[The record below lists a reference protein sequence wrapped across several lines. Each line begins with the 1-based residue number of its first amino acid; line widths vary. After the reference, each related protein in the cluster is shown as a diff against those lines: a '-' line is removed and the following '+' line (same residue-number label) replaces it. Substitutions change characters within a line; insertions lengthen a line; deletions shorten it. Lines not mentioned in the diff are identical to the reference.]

1 MEGFGL
7 SRRGL
12 TAIFAVLAVLVAA
25 SGCGSSSGDDST
37 ANAALANVPLKE
49 TFVKQGDAICA
60 KGRKEVQTKF
70 AAFLKKEGIKGI
82 GPGGGESPAEIKA
95 HEIEL
100 VETIGIPAL
109 DKQLKELKALGAPK
123 GEEEKVEE
131 YFEAAE
137 EALEKGEAEP
147 QLLFSKVPQTFA
159 KADKI
164 AQELGF
170 EVCGNH

>member
-1 MEGFGL
+1 MG
-7 SRRGL
+7 RRRL
-12 TAIFAVLAVLVAA
+12 TTILVALAALAAA
-25 SGCGSSSGDDST
+25 SGCGGGGGGDDTVSIT
-37 ANAALANVPLKE
+37 DLGNFPLKAA
-49 TFVKQGDAICA
+49 FIKQGDAICA
-60 KGRKEVQTKF
+60 QGRKEVQTKF

-109 DKQLKELKALGAPK
+109 RKQMEELRALGAPR
-123 GEEEKVEE
+123 GEEDKVES
-131 YFEAAE
+131 YLAAAE
-137 EALEKGEAEP
+137 GALEKGEEEP

-159 KADKI
+159 QADKI

>member
-1 MEGFGL
+1 M
-7 SRRGL
+7 SRHGL
-12 TAIFAVLAVLVAA
+12 TTIFAVLAVLAVA
-25 SGCGSSSGDDST
+25 SGCGGGGSDDST
-37 ANAALANVPLKE
+37 TLTDLANVPLKA
-49 TFVKQGDAICA
+49 TFIKQGDAICA

-70 AAFLKKEGIKGI
+70 AAFLKKEGLKGI

-100 VETIGIPAL
+100 VETIAIPAL
-109 DKQLKELKALGAPK
+109 DKQMKELKALGAPK
-123 GEEEKVEE
+123 GEEDKVEA

-147 QLLFSKVPQTFA
+147 QLLFSKVKQTFA

>member
-1 MEGFGL
+1 M

-12 TAIFAVLAVLVAA
+12 TTIFAVLAVLAVA
-25 SGCGSSSGDDST
+25 SGCGGGGSSGSSSDST
-37 ANAALANVPLKE
+37 SLTDVTNVPLKA
-49 TFVKQGDAICA
+49 TFIKQGDAICT
-60 KGRKEVQTKF
+60 KGRKEVQAKF
-70 AAFLKKEGIKGI
+70 AAFLKKEGLKGI

-95 HEIEL
+95 HEVEL

-147 QLLFSKVPQTFA
+147 QLLFSKVTQTFA

>member
-1 MEGFGL
+1 L
-7 SRRGL
+7 KQRRP
-12 TAIFAVLAVLVAA
+12 TTILAVLTVLAA
-25 SGCGSSSGDDST
+25 VSGCGGSGGDTSAT
-37 ANAALANVPLKE
+37 ADLGGSPPKAV
-49 TFVKQGDAICA
+49 FIKQGDAICA

-70 AAFLKKEGIKGI
+70 AAFLKKEGPKGI

-100 VETIGIPAL
+100 VETIGMPAL
-109 DKQLKELKALGAPK
+109 RKQMRELRALGAPK
-123 GEEEKVEE
+123 GEEGKVED

-137 EALEKGEAEP
+137 EALEKGEEEP
-147 QLLFSKVPQTFA
+147 QLLFSKVQQTFA

-164 AQELGF
+164 AHELGF